1 MFEFSPQKLVYGGE
15 ALGHYEGRTV
25 LVTGALPGERLQ
37 AEEVRTSKGVVH
49 ARPLRVLEAAPE
61 RVDPPC
67 PYFGRCGGC
76 QYQHLRPEFQAQ
88 AKLEILRETLRRIG
102 HIVWEGEIPEHT
114 AHPWNDRNQAQ
125 FKLARQEDGRIEL
138 GFFEGGSHRLL
149 PIESCLIVSPR
160 LNTVLHE
167 LRCGGWR
174 EYLAPFGEIE
184 LLADDRDEELRI
196 TFRFGRGGLRPF
208 DDQRAEELARRCL
221 DLLPGVSSVGVERG
235 RAFQVFGKSALTY
248 AVGDF
253 RYQVSHGSFFQA
265 SRFLLPELVESV
277 TNGGLEDLSEARL
290 ALDFFAGVG
299 LFTLPLAGRFGQV
312 IAVESNPQSS
322 HDLALN
328 SRAFSNIR
336 TMAQPVVDFLR
347 RFAQTAPDFVVL
359 DPPRAG
365 VGFPTL
371 KLLTALRPKR
381 IHYLSC
387 HPPTLAR
394 DLAFLTEAGYRLDSL
409 EMFDL
414 FPQTFHI
421 ESLARLTPLD

>member
-88 AKLEILRETLRRIG
+88 AKLGILRETLRRIG
-102 HIVWEGEIPEHT
+102 HIVWDGEILAHV
-114 AHPWNDRNQAQ
+114 AHPWNYRNQAQ
-125 FKLARQEDGRIEL
+125 FKVTRQEDGRIEL

-160 LNTVLHE
+160 LNAVLQE
-167 LRCGGWR
+167 LRSGDWR
-174 EYLAPFGEIE
+174 EYLAPLGEIE
-184 LLADDRDEELRI
+184 LLADDRDEEVRI
-196 TFRFGRGGLRPF
+196 TLRAGRSGAL
-208 DDQRAEELARRCL
+208 DEQETEELGRAWLER
-221 DLLPGVSSVGVERG
+221 LPGVTSVGIERG
-235 RAFQVFGKSALTY
+235 RAFQVFGKPALTY
-248 AVGDF
+248 VVGDF

-265 SRFLLPELVESV
+265 SRFLLPELVKSV

-290 ALDFFAGVG
+290 ALDLFAGVG

-312 IAVESNPQSS
+312 TAVESNPQSS

-328 SRAFSNIR
+328 ARTFSNIR
-336 TMAQPVVDFLR
+336 TIAQPVFDFLR
-347 RFAQTAPDFVVL
+347 RFAQTAPDFVIL

-365 VGFPTL
+365 VGLPAL
-371 KLLTALRPKR
+371 KLLTAFRPKR

-394 DLAFLTEAGYRLDSL
+394 DLAYLVAAGYRLDSL

-421 ESLARLTPLD
+421 ESLARLIFSA